1 MDFSG
6 CLNDDSIGPTV
17 QGCRGDFDFTVK
29 FEKIFL
35 DLIPTVVFIAICLPR
50 IVYLARKPGIVG
62 GPALRRAKLVRLLIR
77 NYNWAVT
84 LAHPVIQLE
93 QQLM

>member
-6 CLNDDSIGPTV
+6 CLNDESIGPTV
-17 QGCRGDFDFTVK
+17 QGCRGNFDFTIK

-50 IVYLARKPGIVG
+50 IVILARRPAIVG
-62 GPALRRAKLVRLLIR
+62 GAALRRAKSVGLYAG
-77 NYNWAVT
+77 NY
-84 LAHPVIQLE
+84 PPD
-93 QQLM
+93 

>member
-6 CLNDDSIGPTV
+6 CLNDESIGPTV
-17 QGCRGDFDFTVK
+17 QGCRGDFDFTIK

-50 IVYLARKPGIVG
+50 IVVLARRPAIVG
-62 GPALRRAKLVRLLIR
+62 GAALRRAKSVGLYAG
-77 NYNWAVT
+77 NY
-84 LAHPVIQLE
+84 PPD
-93 QQLM
+93 